1 MLRLACAFACL
12 LTATTT
18 SFSPASAQD
27 DPIAARKAIM
37 RSFGAASRDPG
48 QMLRGDAAF
57 DLAKVQASLKVFAEG
72 AAKLPAFFP
81 ESSKTGDT
89 KAAPAI
95 WTEKA
100 KFDALAMKF
109 ASDATAA
116 ASSIKDEASF
126 KATIPEVLGTCS
138 ACHRTYRPR

>member
-1 MLRLACAFACL
+1 MLRLVCAFACL
-12 LTATTT
+12 LSATTV
-18 SFSPASAQD
+18 SFFPAAAQD
-27 DPIAARKAIM
+27 DAIAARKAIL

-81 ESSKTGDT
+81 DNSKTGDT

-95 WTEKA
+95 WAEKA
-100 KFDALAMKF
+100 KFDALAAKF
-109 ASDATAA
+109 ASDATSAA
-116 ASSIKDEASF
+116 GAIKDEASF
-126 KATIPEVLGTCS
+126 KATMPEVLGACS
-138 ACHRTYRPR
+138 ACHRSYRLR

>member
-1 MLRLACAFACL
+1 MLRLAFAVACVFAG
-12 LTATTT
+12 LTLSTP
-18 SFSPASAQD
+18 PASAQD
-27 DPIAARKAIM
+27 DPIAARKAIL

-72 AAKLPAFFP
+72 AAKLPALFP

-95 WTEKA
+95 WTEKD
-100 KFDALAMKF
+100 KFDALAAKL
-109 ASDATAA
+109 ASDAAA
-116 ASSIKDEASF
+116 AAGSIKDEASF
-126 KATIPEVLGTCS
+126 KATMPEVLGTCS
-138 ACHRTYRPR
+138 ACHRSYRLR